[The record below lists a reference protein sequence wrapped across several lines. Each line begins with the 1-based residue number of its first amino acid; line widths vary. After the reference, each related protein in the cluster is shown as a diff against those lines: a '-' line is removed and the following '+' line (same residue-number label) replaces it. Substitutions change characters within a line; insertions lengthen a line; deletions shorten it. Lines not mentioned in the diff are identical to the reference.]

1 MVYDKSGATSGQIS
15 PCAFRLG
22 AACFPKSLCHKC
34 TTKGGLWHTWYIS
47 VFLGINGDC
56 YLNGIAIGVI
66 I

>member
-15 PCAFRLG
+15 PCEIHHAFPRVYAINALQKVVYG
-22 AACFPKSLCHKC
+22 IL
-34 TTKGGLWHTWYIS
+34 WYIS

-56 YLNGIAIGVI
+56 YLNDIAIGVI